1 MAEEFKPIESQE
13 ALDAVIKNRLERNT
27 KTVTEEVTRK
37 YEGYLSPEDV
47 AKAREEDG
55 KKIAE
60 LTDKLKGQDT
70 VIADLT
76 AKNKAYEL
84 GSTKVRIALES
95 GIPYELADKLSG
107 EDEESIK
114 ADALNLSR
122 FVAKGGIPPQRYN
135 PEKPEGDEKTQA
147 LKQVL
152 ATINKS

>member
-37 YEGYLSPEDV
+37 YEGYLSPVDV

-84 GSTKVRIALES
+84 GSAKVRIALES

-114 ADALNLSR
+114 ADALKLSR
-122 FVAKGGIPPQRYN
+122 FVAKGGIPQRYN